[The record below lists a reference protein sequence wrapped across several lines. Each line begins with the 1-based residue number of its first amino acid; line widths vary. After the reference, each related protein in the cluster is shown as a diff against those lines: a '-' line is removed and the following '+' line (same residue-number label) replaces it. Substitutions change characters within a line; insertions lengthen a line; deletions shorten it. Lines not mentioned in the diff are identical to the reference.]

1 MTIAI
6 PAGQPRVLPHT
17 LVKPPM
23 AATPVS
29 TALSACNFL
38 WQYYRP
44 PLVDACP
51 SQSFTASTVAQRY
64 VTPIYGVGR
73 RALVHAMTATV
84 ETSTTA
90 TVTLEVEYAT
100 AWVSIGGTTWTS
112 LGTDSGSINGVDT
125 LTVSASIPANAIAL
139 RWKFTSSTG
148 NYIVHHV
155 IAYPDDDTITSDGK
169 QGGFVAYDDALLEGP
184 AGAPVNTEMLNRIQQ
199 NMWVLR
205 RTRPHAALSYVQ
217 PESSTYGQTP
227 STVAAGTT
235 HTLARARIWMGMR
248 QTAALSLACVG
259 ASTSGGTLTVAQ
271 VSTGEG
277 YVPTETVTAALDGS
291 LQTDAITLIAQGSGV
306 LRYADV
312 EVRIYGG
319 ASGSATLYSL
329 HGWLLGD

>member
-1 MTIAI
+1 MTISI
-6 PAGQPRVLPHT
+6 PGDQPRVLPHT

-23 AATPVS
+23 AAAPVS
-29 TALSACNFL
+29 TALQACNFL
-38 WQYYRP
+38 WQNYRP

-51 SQSFTASTVAQRY
+51 SRSFTASTVAQRY
-64 VTPIYGVGR
+64 VTPVYDVGR
-73 RALVHAMTATV
+73 LALVHAMTATV

-112 LGTDSGSINGVDT
+112 LGSDSGSINGVGT

-148 NYIVHHV
+148 NYTVHHV

-184 AGAPVNTEMLNRIQQ
+184 AGAPVTTEMLNRVQG
-199 NMWVLR
+199 NLWELR

-217 PESSTYGQTP
+217 PESSTYGQAPTA
-227 STVAAGTT
+227 VAALTQ
-235 HTLARARIWMGMR
+235 HTVARARIWMGMR
-248 QTAALSLACVG
+248 QTATLAVRVIG
-259 ASTSGGTLTVAQ
+259 ASTGGTLTVAQ
-271 VSTGEG
+271 VATGEG
-277 YVPTETVTAALDGS
+277 YVATESSTANLSGSITGFQIAL
-291 LQTDAITLIAQGSGV
+291 TAQGAGV

-312 EVRIYGG
+312 DVRIYGG
-319 ASGSATLYSL
+319 SSGSATLYSL
-329 HGWLLGD
+329 HGWLPGE